1 MSKRRYLFPFVLM
14 AGFILVL
21 FTSCPGSPEIPK
33 LAVPVITASSDVI
46 DEDTLITITS
56 SEGGAIWYTE
66 DGTDP
71 RSSSSREAYDEP
83 FSPLLDRTITIK
95 AYATLSGYLDSDVV
109 EKTFTYSGQLPQ
121 PVFEYDDQSTIP
133 FTQVRVHADAAD
145 GYAIYYTLDGSDPGE
160 AAQEAV
166 DGLIDLSG
174 VESGNVTVKAV
185 TVKEGMTSSEISTA
199 TYIRKKVETP
209 QISPDSQMFEQGLE
223 VTITAEK
230 GAQVFYTLD
239 GADPTRE
246 SYEYKKPFI
255 LEDVTTV
262 KAMAVM
268 DGCFDSETAMVEYSL
283 ETPAPVFSSQDG
295 VVPFLDGNLT
305 ISAGEDDT
313 IYYTLDGTEPT
324 TSSRSNIGS
333 VELTIKQEG
342 VVVKAFASRP
352 GYEPSDIVSISVTQA
367 RLDPPEISYPSP
379 FILDE
384 SEVTISSEVEGAV
397 ITYSSEEFGD
407 YVAYTGPFKLTEM
420 PSTYH
425 QNIFAKVEMEG
436 YKSSSAY
443 VSFDILERVDS
454 IPVFSLPG
462 GSPNAK
468 NLELSISGPFG
479 STVYY
484 TMDGSEPVMNGSYSY
499 SSPIPLDSS
508 VQVVKAMY
516 VSTSDKAISH
526 VATLE
531 LEAALDPGIIDGE
544 WISSE
549 KDLTV
554 SDGIVTVE
562 DNYNPTI
569 YNYALSGNMLV
580 IVHDVPWQE
589 MVFQVSQSG
598 EGLLLTME
606 NEVYTLVKD
615 GNRYL
620 DEANGVSLIY
630 NDDSFSI
637 ETNDVFY
644 AGSVSDNTL
653 SVESLVIKSEISKAD
668 IQNGP
673 IEIPIL
679 GTIYRKPEFRVSPN
693 QDELAVNEEVEI
705 SLSHDFLPSGITV
718 GEIKYVLKTYD
729 SEEPLET
736 GVYSDLNPIRYTPTS
751 KGSLICEF
759 HIPLTFGEG
768 IERELLVGGVYAVL
782 ERYGTPYLGPY
793 TVLTDHFMEGGDGIR
808 IKIRDLDPSYSGY
821 LHYSMTDAFYGEEE
835 NFTWNPNRTYPDGYS
850 EDVETYN
857 EDYIQTGVIKGILS
871 EGASLDY
878 LPSIPNIKTFY
889 SSDTSSAALEGKWYG
904 SMDYGGNN
912 SINLALTVDSGC
924 GYDVS
929 ADGMGVVY
937 EGKARYSNERNM
949 ILIDFKSDNKL
960 PEFQPVSLQYSYD
973 SSSDEVTIN
982 NVVFQRA
989 AGKKGS
995 EDGYWIEKNA
1005 DDEVLGR
1012 EFARDGQWI
1021 AYRGALWSARN
1032 EIYIYEGSY
1041 NEDSDSI
1048 TFPASAE
1055 GIEGI
1060 DSYYILTYPC
1070 LSEDGKTLTV
1080 AGLDFSR

>member
-56 SEGGAIWYTE
+56 SEGGAVWYTE

-83 FSPLLDRTITIK
+83 FSPLLDSTITIK

-121 PVFEYDDQSTIP
+121 PVYEYDDQSTIP

-166 DGLIDLSG
+166 DGFIDLSG
-174 VESGNVTVKAV
+174 VEFGSVTVKAV
-185 TVKEGMTSSEISTA
+185 TVKEGMTCSKISTV
-199 TYIRKKVETP
+199 TYIKKKVETP
-209 QISPDSQMFEQGLE
+209 QISPESQMFEQELE

-230 GAQVFYTLD
+230 GAKVFYTLD

-246 SYEYKKPFI
+246 SHEYKEPFI
-255 LEDVTTV
+255 LDDVAIV

-283 ETPAPVFSSQDG
+283 ETPAPVFSPQDG

-313 IYYTLDGTEPT
+313 IYYTLDGTDPT
-324 TSSRSNIGS
+324 WSSSWGKGS

-342 VVVKAFASRP
+342 AVVKAFASRR

-367 RLDPPEISYPSP
+367 ELEPPEISYPSP

-397 ITYSSEEFGD
+397 ITYSSEEFGN
-407 YVAYTGPFKLTEM
+407 YVTYAGPFKLTEK
-420 PSTYH
+420 PSTYY
-425 QNIFAKVEMEG
+425 QSIFAKVEKDG
-436 YKSSSAY
+436 YKPSSAN

-462 GSPNAK
+462 GSPNAE
-468 NLELSISGPFG
+468 NLELSISGPSG

-484 TMDGSEPVMNGSYSY
+484 TKDGSEPVVNGSYSD
-499 SSPIPLDSS
+499 SSPITIKLDSS

-516 VSTSDKAISH
+516 VSTSDKTISH

-531 LEAALDPGIIDGE
+531 LEAALDPGKIDGE
-544 WISSE
+544 WISFE

-562 DNYNPTI
+562 DNYSPTS
-569 YNYALSGNMLV
+569 YSYALSGNMLV
-580 IVHDVPWQE
+580 IVHDVLWQE
-589 MVFQVSQSG
+589 MAFQVSQSG
-598 EGLLLTME
+598 EGLQLTMG

-620 DEANGVSLIY
+620 DAGNGVSLIY

-653 SVESLVIKSEISKAD
+653 SVERLVIKSDISNAD

-673 IEIPIL
+673 IEIPML
-679 GTIYRKPEFRVSPN
+679 GIIYRKPEFRVSPN
-693 QDELAVNEEVEI
+693 QDDIAVNEEVEI
-705 SLSHDFLPSGITV
+705 SLSNDFLPAGITV
-718 GEIKYVLKTYD
+718 GEIQYVLKTYD

-736 GVYSDLNPIRYTPTS
+736 GVYSDLDPIRYTPTS
-751 KGSLICEF
+751 TGSLICEF
-759 HIPLTFGEG
+759 HIPLTFGE
-768 IERELLVGGVYAVL
+768 ETVRELLVGEVYAVL

-793 TVLTDHFMEGGDGIR
+793 TVLTDNFMEGGDGIR
-808 IKIRDLDPSYSGY
+808 IKIRDFDPSYSGN

-835 NFTWNPNRTYPDGYS
+835 NFTWNPNKTYFDGYS
-850 EDVETYN
+850 DDVETYN

-904 SMDYGGNN
+904 SMVYGGN
-912 SINLALTVDSGC
+912 SVNLTLTVDSGC

-929 ADGMGVVY
+929 IDGIGVAY
-937 EGKARYSNERNM
+937 EGKARYSNVRNM

-960 PEFQPVSLQYSYD
+960 SEFQPVSLQYSYNP
-973 SSSDEVTIN
+973 SSDEVTIN
-982 NVVFQRA
+982 DVVFQRA
-989 AGKKGS
+989 AGEKGS
-995 EDGYWIEKNA
+995 EDGYWIEKDA
-1005 DDEVLGR
+1005 DDEVRRR

-1041 NEDSDSI
+1041 SEGSDTI
-1048 TFPASAE
+1048 TFPVSAE
-1055 GIEGI
+1055 EI

-1070 LSEDGKTLTV
+1070 LSEDEKTLSV